1 MKFVTEIKKLFVFVL
16 FMLGF
21 FVEGLN
27 LRNWKYKQE
36 MIVGSDIV
44 EGMNNKEESIIQ
56 LQNDIEMKEVNKNQN
71 INLNNLINLLNES
84 DLQDF
89 QSDQVINNMLN
100 INNEGKEKINET
112 NYLNVTEGN
121 DFKLDSVKDN
131 SSSLRNEILLNNNQ
145 SQLSQSVTQEEQDIT
160 DIPQFQGEN
169 NLNNYNDITKHNEKN
184 FNSKITILNF
194 TIDNQIPNT
203 TEENINSNYNDI
215 IKNNIGQ
222 NEINPKS
229 ILQNKVNNIL
239 ANTTNNNIYKDFI
252 HTTNTLKIPFKQ
264 KGETKINNQTIH
276 YSHNSDYKIDEIIYT
291 TNQSKSKKPNKP
303 IHSNN
308 NTSLTNTSNT
318 KSNNTKKNILE
329 SKKVFP
335 NTFTTIQNVNT
346 SNNENKILF
355 TNNLLK
361 DINKTNILKKISNI
375 NTNKTNISNTN
386 DTSLKQQNII
396 SFNDKAH
403 TKFNVSE
410 SNYNKI
416 SKENIIPDNIFNLNH
431 LTTNNSLFLP
441 THLKEMPRNISF
453 NATKTFNLNNISS
466 TNLNETLKAPFSP
479 KGRISSNSNNENE
492 IIYENVKIVKEL
504 SPESKA
510 TISISKYNSNK

>member
-1 MKFVTEIKKLFVFVL
+1 MGCT
-16 FMLGF
+16 
-21 FVEGLN
+21 
-27 LRNWKYKQE
+27 W
-36 MIVGSDIV
+36 
-44 EGMNNKEESIIQ
+44 
-56 LQNDIEMKEVNKNQN
+56 
-71 INLNNLINLLNES
+71 
-84 DLQDF
+84 
-89 QSDQVINNMLN
+89 
-100 INNEGKEKINET
+100 
-112 NYLNVTEGN
+112 
-121 DFKLDSVKDN
+121 FK
-131 SSSLRNEILLNNNQ
+131 
-145 SQLSQSVTQEEQDIT
+145 
-160 DIPQFQGEN
+160 
-169 NLNNYNDITKHNEKN
+169 
-184 FNSKITILNF
+184 
-194 TIDNQIPNT
+194 
-203 TEENINSNYNDI
+203 EENINSNYNDI

-396 SFNDKAH
+396 SFNM
-403 TKFNVSE
+403 
-410 SNYNKI
+410 NYKI
-416 SKENIIPDNIFNLNH
+416 IILEVDN
-431 LTTNNSLFLP
+431 
-441 THLKEMPRNISF
+441 E
-453 NATKTFNLNNISS
+453 KTF
-466 TNLNETLKAPFSP
+466 
-479 KGRISSNSNNENE
+479 
-492 IIYENVKIVKEL
+492 IVFYIDFIRL
-504 SPESKA
+504 C
-510 TISISKYNSNK
+510 